1 MGMVAQ
7 KKVMIVKQGTSVS
20 LMPFN
25 QTTVVSI
32 YGGAG
37 EGSSCYV
44 PSDIIP
50 VIERRLP
57 R

>member
-7 KKVMIVKQGTSVS
+7 KRLMIVKQGTFVS

-25 QTTVVSI
+25 QTTVVST
-32 YGGAG
+32 YGGTHD
-37 EGSSCYV
+37 GSSCYI
-44 PSDIIP
+44 PSNIIP